1 MNLRRLALFAWI
13 AACFTAAF
21 TAVTPFTSV
30 HAQETPEGHQDRQAA
45 AAEGITGTMVV
56 LFMRGP
62 GPTIE
67 IEDAASVMKPG
78 DSDSVRAVVDSMFKV
93 PGMYRMPDMMA
104 AVVKQRI
111 IDAQTAYL
119 VGKSTGV
126 TDSAVVDAINM
137 LATTFQTPD
146 YGMVSLLQVQ
156 FVRGRLASTM
166 PMLFKPVNPDLKI
179 GEPNVPM
186 SPVQALFVM
195 SVLIDQKIQNGGFQL
210 SPTDWDRDVYPRA
223 MEQERAR
230 QELRRRIES
239 GDVQPRFEL
248 RGSLGIGTAR
258 LDLLRLL
265 QQRILAM
272 SVADGL
278 KLFNETF
285 ARLGIP

>member
-1 MNLRRLALFAWI
+1 MNLPRLALFAWI
-13 AACFTAAF
+13 ATCFAAAF
-21 TAVTPFTSV
+21 TAVTPLTSV
-30 HAQETPEGHQDRQAA
+30 YAQASAGQEEPQAVG
-45 AAEGITGTMVV
+45 AEGITGTMVV

-62 GPTIE
+62 TTE
-67 IEDAASVMKPG
+67 IEDAASGMKAG
-78 DSDSVRAVVDSMFKV
+78 DPDSVRAVVEVMFEV

-119 VGKSTGV
+119 GGKNTGV
-126 TDSAVVDAINM
+126 TDGALVDAINM

-166 PMLFKPVNPDLKI
+166 PILFKPVKPDLKI

-186 SPVQALFVM
+186 SPMQAIFVI
-195 SVLIDQKIQNGGFQL
+195 SVLIDQKIQNGDFQL
-210 SPTDWDRDVYPRA
+210 SPAEWDRDVYPRA

-230 QELRRRIES
+230 QELNRRIES
-239 GDVQPRFEL
+239 GEVQPRFEL
-248 RGSLGIGTAR
+248 RGSLSISTAH

-265 QQRILAM
+265 QQHILAM

-278 KLFNETF
+278 KLFNDTF
-285 ARLGIP
+285 ARLGMQ

>member
-1 MNLRRLALFAWI
+1 
-13 AACFTAAF
+13 
-21 TAVTPFTSV
+21 
-30 HAQETPEGHQDRQAA
+30 
-45 AAEGITGTMVV
+45 
-56 LFMRGP
+56 
-62 GPTIE
+62 
-67 IEDAASVMKPG
+67 MKAG
-78 DSDSVRAVVDSMFKV
+78 DPDSVRAVVEAMFEV

-119 VGKSTGV
+119 GGKATGV
-126 TDSAVVDAINM
+126 TDGAVVDAINM
-137 LATTFQTPD
+137 LVTTFQTPE
-146 YGMVSLLQVQ
+146 YGMVSLLEVQ

-166 PMLFKPVNPDLKI
+166 PMLFRPVNPDLKI

-210 SPTDWDRDVYPRA
+210 SPTEWDRDVYPRA
-223 MEQERAR
+223 MEQERSR
-230 QELRRRIES
+230 QELKRRIES
-239 GDVQPRFEL
+239 GEVQVQPRFEL
-248 RGSLGIGTAR
+248 RGSLGISRAR
-258 LDLLRLL
+258 LDLLRIL

-285 ARLGIP
+285 ARLGIQ